1 MSISSWQHRVPAGP
15 RCPTGILV
23 LRLTW
28 AGTSWFHLSAQESCM
43 SERGVWVTL
52 MDSFLCAIG
61 LWMLEVVPRVE
72 STILSLG
79 RVRLL
84 ALLVPMAKFW
94 VSETQQSHKLI
105 NKLINFKINKID
117 NQQEPTVKKKKKEF
131 LKKKKIQSCPQVH
144 GHKMAQV
151 GKPSRGPPATL
162 GQFPRGLC
170 N

>member
-1 MSISSWQHRVPAGP
+1 
-15 RCPTGILV
+15 
-23 LRLTW
+23 
-28 AGTSWFHLSAQESCM
+28 M

-117 NQQEPTVKKKKKEF
+117 NQQETAV
-131 LKKKKIQSCPQVH
+131 
-144 GHKMAQV
+144 
-151 GKPSRGPPATL
+151 
-162 GQFPRGLC
+162 
-170 N
+170 

>member
-1 MSISSWQHRVPAGP
+1 
-15 RCPTGILV
+15 
-23 LRLTW
+23 
-28 AGTSWFHLSAQESCM
+28 
-43 SERGVWVTL
+43 

-105 NKLINFKINKID
+105 NKVINFKINKID
-117 NQQEPTVKKKKKEF
+117 N
-131 LKKKKIQSCPQVH
+131 
-144 GHKMAQV
+144 
-151 GKPSRGPPATL
+151 
-162 GQFPRGLC
+162 
-170 N
+170 